1 MASVDQT
8 LGFSIN
14 IFVAGAELSGLRLVE
29 KSNWN
34 GGGVVF
40 PRSSFAQV
48 KQQPEFKKVGVYI
61 LLGPQDSGEL
71 PKAYIGEGDPV
82 LPRLDDHHARKE
94 FWTSAVFFH
103 GNLNKAHIQY
113 LESRLVKLATEAK
126 RCVLDNTNTPDE
138 PTLNKP
144 DKAMAE
150 GFLQEMLLCFPVL
163 GVNLFEKPPATRPTS
178 VRLLHVDT
186 KGVKAN
192 GYETED
198 GFVVQKHSEAST
210 DEAPSMQE
218 KTKAIRTDLKQQGV
232 LIEHDGKL
240 RFTQDYTF
248 NSPSLA
254 ASVIAANSCNGRDMW
269 RDDAGKSLKDIQEQ
283 ESQVAGS

>member
-1 MASVDQT
+1 MANVDQV

-14 IFVAGAELSGLRLVE
+14 IYVAGADAPGLRLVE

-82 LPRLDDHHARKE
+82 LPRFDDHHAKKE

-113 LESRLVKLATEAK
+113 LESRLIAIAAEAK
-126 RCVLDNTNTPDE
+126 RCILDNTNTPTE
-138 PTLNKP
+138 PTLSKP

-163 GVNLFEKPPATRPTS
+163 GVNLFEKPPATRPQEL
-178 VRLLHVDT
+178 RLLHIDT
-186 KGVKAN
+186 KGVKAR

-198 GFVVQKHSEAST
+198 GFVVLKESEASL

-218 KTKAIRTDLKQQGV
+218 KAKSMRADLRQQGV
-232 LIEHDGKL
+232 LLEQDGKL
-240 RFTQDYTF
+240 GFAQDYTF

-269 RDDAGKSLKDIQEQ
+269 KDDNGRTLKEIQEV
-283 ESQVAGS
+283 ESL